1 MKGCERLSM
10 EEKMQLFLR
19 FRVILTS
26 LLVGASASSVA
37 WAQGA
42 GSGPSVWEQ
51 LMPFV
56 FILII
61 FYFLLIRP
69 QQRRAKNHQIFLEG
83 LRRGDSVLTSGGI
96 LGTIEGLTDQYV
108 TLEIAKDV
116 RIRILKTQ
124 IASPANSGE
133 DKK

>member
-1 MKGCERLSM
+1 MSRFFIFVQRFVVLALGQVGLLS
-10 EEKMQLFLR
+10 
-19 FRVILTS
+19 
-26 LLVGASASSVA
+26 AAA
-37 WAQGA
+37 WAQA
-42 GSGPSVWEQ
+42 GQAGPSVWEQ

-116 RIRILKTQ
+116 RIRILKNQ
-124 IASPANSGE
+124 IASSANSGE